1 MKPIIL
7 SCGNLLPHVLAAKEK
22 CGVDFPV
29 ICLNMNLHA
38 APKKMREELIMT
50 MSKRIPKDFDTVLV
64 AQGYCG
70 GVWEDV
76 VFDRK
81 VVIPRVDDCVS
92 MALQTTENYSPD
104 LKKKGHYY
112 LFNIMSGLFSPKK
125 LFHKFAKQYG
135 TEKTKEIFD
144 DWFKDYPYLDVV
156 TSECEDTGN
165 QKYQKEIQDSAQ
177 LIKAQIQLVPGSNLL
192 IEKLITGRWDYQFV
206 VKQPGERITMDDFFE
221 KNWLDYQAS
230 K

>member
-1 MKPIIL
+1 
-7 SCGNLLPHVLAAKEK
+7 
-22 CGVDFPV
+22 
-29 ICLNMNLHA
+29 
-38 APKKMREELIMT
+38 MREELIMT

-144 DWFKDYPYLDVV
+144 NWFKDYPYLDVV

-192 IEKLITGRWDYQFV
+192 IEKLITGRWDDQFV

>member
-1 MKPIIL
+1 M
-7 SCGNLLPHVLAAKEK
+7 AAKEK

-29 ICLNMNLHA
+29 VCLNMNLHA
-38 APKKMREELIMT
+38 TPKKMREELIMT
-50 MSKRIPKDFDTVLV
+50 MSKRIPKAYDTVLV

-76 VFDRK
+76 AFDRK
-81 VVIPRVDDCVS
+81 VVIPRVDDCVT
-92 MALQTTENYSPD
+92 MALQMTDHYSPD

-125 LFHKFAKQYG
+125 MFNKFTKQYG
-135 TEKTKEIFD
+135 KEKTQEIFD

-156 TSECEDTGN
+156 TSECENRNN
-165 QKYQKEIQDSAQ
+165 QKYQSEIQDSAQ
-177 LIKAQIQLVPGSNLL
+177 LIKAQIQYVPGSNLL
-192 IEKLITGRWDYQFV
+192 IEKLLTGRWDEQFI
-206 VKQPGERITMDDFFE
+206 VKAPGERISMSDFFE
-221 KNWLDYQAS
+221 KNWLDYQES